1 MSNAPGFFSTNQ
13 GVTAMNLFPRRDTQA
28 LAALRDETIVLRT
41 QVTFLQSML
50 ESKATRTGPY
60 RTREV
65 RRDAASFQR
74 AKANTE
80 AQLRAAVGRA
90 HG

>member
-1 MSNAPGFFSTNQ
+1 L
-13 GVTAMNLFPRRDTQA
+13 NLSLFRPRDTAA

-65 RRDAASFQR
+65 RKD
-74 AKANTE
+74 AKAYKSARANVIE
-80 AQLRAAVGRA
+80 QLKQAVER
-90 HG
+90 HP

>member
-1 MSNAPGFFSTNQ
+1 
-13 GVTAMNLFPRRDTQA
+13 MNLSLFHRRDTAA

-65 RRDAASFQR
+65 RRDAKSFQR
-74 AKANTE
+74 ARANVIE
-80 AQLRAAVGRA
+80 QLKQAVERGV
-90 HG
+90 

>member
-1 MSNAPGFFSTNQ
+1 MLRSFFRTNQ
-13 GVTAMNLFPRRDTQA
+13 GVTAMNIFRRDTQA
-28 LAALRDETIVLRT
+28 IAALRDETIVLRT

-65 RRDAASFQR
+65 RKDAGRFQA
-74 AKANTE
+74 AKANIE
-80 AQLRAAVGRA
+80 AQLRHALGR
-90 HG
+90 GV

>member
-1 MSNAPGFFSTNQ
+1 
-13 GVTAMNLFPRRDTQA
+13 MNLHLPFSKARDTA
-28 LAALRDETIVLRT
+28 AIAALRDETIVLRT

-65 RRDAASFQR
+65 RKDAKSFQR
-74 AKANTE
+74 ARANVIE
-80 AQLRAAVGRA
+80 QLKQAVERGV
-90 HG
+90 